1 MLRLTP
7 VRTLLAGAPLRAYSA
22 APAAGHGAQA
32 HSGGIRLWKILSFAV
47 ALPGVAACYINAQ
60 LMEKEEREHHVRPEF
75 VPYSHLRMR
84 TKKFPWGDGNHTL
97 FHNPHVNALPDGYE
111 EEAEHGGHH

>member
-1 MLRLTP
+1 MAVWSR
-7 VRTLLAGAPLRAYSA
+7 VAKFQASFRAYSA
-22 APAAGHGAQA
+22 AAAGHGPAAGGEHA
-32 HSGGIRLWKILSFAV
+32 HAGGIRLWKLLSFFVAV
-47 ALPGVAACYINAQ
+47 PGVGVCYVNAQ
-60 LMEKEEREHHVRPEF
+60 LKEKHEREHHERPEF

-111 EEAEHGGHH
+111 EVEEHH

>member
-32 HSGGIRLWKILSFAV
+32 HSGGENNFRQFSGYPSLYAPMEIRVKV
-47 ALPGVAACYINAQ
+47 
-60 LMEKEEREHHVRPEF
+60 
-75 VPYSHLRMR
+75 
-84 TKKFPWGDGNHTL
+84 KKP
-97 FHNPHVNALPDGYE
+97 
-111 EEAEHGGHH
+111 